1 MAVLLKNI
9 TFWYKKPLFD
19 SLSFEFKSGEIS
31 CIYGL
36 NGTGKSTLI
45 YIINGEINLKRGKVY
60 IDSNLKIGTMLQF
73 PENLI
78 YNKTV
83 YDEIFT
89 FTSSK
94 EKTEKIIDEL
104 NIRGIKDI
112 NPLVI
117 SEGQKRIIFIRSIL
131 EVFDVAIL
139 DEPFASLDMDMKKI
153 IKNMFV
159 DFKNLKKT
167 VIYTTNRKID
177 TDIADNIL
185 ELNNERRDNLLGEK
199 GSSG

>member
-1 MAVLLKNI
+1 M
-9 TFWYKKPLFD
+9 
-19 SLSFEFKSGEIS
+19 
-31 CIYGL
+31 
-36 NGTGKSTLI
+36 
-45 YIINGEINLKRGKVY
+45 
-60 IDSNLKIGTMLQF
+60 
-73 PENLI
+73 
-78 YNKTV
+78 
-83 YDEIFT
+83 
-89 FTSSK
+89 
-94 EKTEKIIDEL
+94 
-104 NIRGIKDI
+104 
-112 NPLVI
+112 
-117 SEGQKRIIFIRSIL
+117 FIRSIL
-131 EVFDVAIL
+131 EVVDVAIL